1 MRSAEEVEALREELT
16 DRYGAPPEPT
26 ANLLAVA
33 ELRAYMAEAG
43 ITELAVRDGVMKAR
57 PVPSLLD
64 SQEVRLARLYPGST
78 YKPVTGTLITVAST
92 KRLCRNSL

>member
-1 MRSAEEVEALREELT
+1 
-16 DRYGAPPEPT
+16 
-26 ANLLAVA
+26 
-33 ELRAYMAEAG
+33 MAEAG

-78 YKPVTGTLITVAST
+78 YKPVTGTLIIPAPGKDLIAWVLATLRGLLKVSNLA
-92 KRLCRNSL
+92 